1 MRSNI
6 LRAIAM
12 KTLYI
17 KTFFNKLSYWYLF
30 TLLVTMGMTL
40 VFLGLGVMLGDIE
53 PLVRS
58 IQGWTSIEMFYV
70 TVCLPFVWANVMVV
84 LDWAVGKLN
93 GTVSRRRIAYKNKLE
108 NKIEE
113 LENKLAE
120 TNTIPKS

>member
-6 LRAIAM
+6 LRAIDM

>member
-40 VFLGLGVMLGDIE
+40 VFLGLGVMLGDVE

-113 LENKLAE
+113 LENKLAQ

>member
-40 VFLGLGVMLGDIE
+40 VFLGLGVMLGDVE